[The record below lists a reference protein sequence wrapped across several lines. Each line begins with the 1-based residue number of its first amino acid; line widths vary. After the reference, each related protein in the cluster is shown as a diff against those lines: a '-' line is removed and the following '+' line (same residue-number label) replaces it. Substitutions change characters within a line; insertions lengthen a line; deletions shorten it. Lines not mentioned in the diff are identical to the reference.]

1 VSGYPGRDRRAGP
14 TSVGQVSEPAT
25 TYLVEAYVAGLD
37 AASTRLIDLRL
48 QAAVEDLRSAGS
60 TMMWLGSLA
69 APAEETY
76 SYVVLCASRDEVAQ
90 VSAAAALRADH
101 VSEVLL
107 GSAPRDGG
115 RLGR

>member
-1 VSGYPGRDRRAGP
+1 MSD
-14 TSVGQVSEPAT
+14 PAT

-48 QAAVEDLRSAGS
+48 QAAVDDLRAAGS
-60 TMMWLGSLA
+60 TVTWLGSLA

-107 GSAPRDGG
+107 GPGARDGG

>member
-1 VSGYPGRDRRAGP
+1 VVRPP
-14 TSVGQVSEPAT
+14 SVGRVSEPAT
-25 TYLVEAYVAGLD
+25 TYLVETYVAGLD

-48 QAAVEDLRSAGS
+48 QAAVDTLRAAGS
-60 TMMWLGSLA
+60 AVVWLGSLA

-90 VSAAAALRADH
+90 VSAAAALRPDH

-107 GSAPRDGG
+107 GPAARDGG
-115 RLGR
+115 TLAR